1 MIKQQ
6 KRGKVMSGKTR
17 LEYHVVLCTKY
28 RRKVLDGDIA
38 LKTKEAI
45 VFAFNKL
52 NVQVLEI
59 NDEDGDHVHI
69 LIAVKPTQTIS
80 KIIQY
85 VKQVSTWMVW
95 KEYSPILR
103 KSYRYQNILWGDG
116 YFCDTVGQ
124 NKEAISKYIQK
135 QNSHSS
141 DT

>member
-1 MIKQQ
+1 
-6 KRGKVMSGKTR
+6 MSRETR

-69 LIAVKPTQTIS
+69 HIAVKPTQSIPTIVR
-80 KIIQY
+80 Y
-85 VKQVSTWMVW
+85 VKQVSKWMVW

-103 KSYRYQNILWGDG
+103 KSYRYQNILWTDG
-116 YFCDTVGQ
+116 YFCGTIGQ
-124 NKEAISKYIQK
+124 NEEAILTI
-135 QNSHSS
+135 
-141 DT
+141 